1 LAVNA
6 NIPNSNGV
14 IWGQVFAK
22 SFTSNG
28 GCAQINWIPFTG
40 GAMTSPVPDCGD
52 GIVQVPE
59 QCDLGSQIN
68 GAADSCCSSTCQLL
82 PSTHVCRPD
91 AGTCD
96 IPESCTGTTPTCP
109 TDQFLPI
116 TTPCGGLFG
125 ICDVQLEKHCPG
137 NGPICLGA
145 PPAPL
150 WFWDAYNVL
159 SFNTFNC
166 TGGDVEGRLAVRNSC
181 YLDGFTLGLEI
192 TPTDY
197 YSAFALLVA
206 GDCTW
211 LSGSVHGGSIGVGG
225 TFTAPSYLTTS
236 AISPVDVTGSQFDSA
251 QSYYESI
258 QSLLSGLGT
267 NAQASVIYGDG
278 LMITCDDHTN
288 ILNHVAV
295 DGGILSTTNF
305 YLLKNC
311 LFTAGWVIDVTGT
324 GPVTIQGSPFP
335 GVVERVVYNI
345 LGSGRIITG
354 NTGVG
359 GNILAPQNSY
369 VQYTGVTYG
378 RVIVGDVI
386 FARQNNKPNCINFQ
400 TVNITNLCL
409 KAVNVGD

>member
-1 LAVNA
+1 
-6 NIPNSNGV
+6 
-14 IWGQVFAK
+14 
-22 SFTSNG
+22 
-28 GCAQINWIPFTG
+28 
-40 GAMTSPVPDCGD
+40 
-52 GIVQVPE
+52 
-59 QCDLGSQIN
+59 
-68 GAADSCCSSTCQLL
+68 
-82 PSTHVCRPD
+82 
-91 AGTCD
+91 
-96 IPESCTGTTPTCP
+96 
-109 TDQFLPI
+109 
-116 TTPCGGLFG
+116 
-125 ICDVQLEKHCPG
+125 
-137 NGPICLGA
+137 
-145 PPAPL
+145 
-150 WFWDAYNVL
+150 
-159 SFNTFNC
+159 
-166 TGGDVEGRLAVRNSC
+166 
-181 YLDGFTLGLEI
+181 LGLEI

-409 KAVNVGD
+409 KAVNVGDGFVYVVDLSNYVIGDLVCFNGDCHSVTGGVVGDVNHDGVIDNVMYVTPPFGQSHPPNTMFVANVDPNTPRTPLTPTYVYTSTMTPAAATTAHVGGASSVALSILVLFFAMFLLL